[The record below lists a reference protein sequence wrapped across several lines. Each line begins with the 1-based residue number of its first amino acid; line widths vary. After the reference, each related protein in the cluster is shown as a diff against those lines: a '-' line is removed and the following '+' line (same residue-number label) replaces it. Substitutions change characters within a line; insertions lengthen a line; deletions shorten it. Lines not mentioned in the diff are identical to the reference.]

1 MGPLRTT
8 IVGGTGFL
16 GRRLADRLLHAGHRV
31 RVIARHG
38 AAGLGSSPGRPRLE
52 GVRADVLEP
61 ESLGPAVATAEVVFN
76 LVGAVSLPSTEAYFD
91 LHEHGA
97 RNVAQAARD
106 AGAARLIHISALGV
120 DPGAPSAADRS
131 KAAGEAAV
139 RAVFPQ
145 ATLVRPSLLFGEGD
159 HFFSRIEA
167 ISRRSPVL
175 PLIGADTGIQPL
187 HVDDLAEALLRMAE
201 RPDTAGLI
209 YEAGGPRVYRLR
221 AAVELLLRSLGRSRL
236 LLPVSLGTATR
247 LASLVDWLPNPP
259 LTQELVDLMRT
270 DKIVA
275 PGALGLADLGVWP
288 RSLESWLGLDGR

>member
-16 GRRLADRLLHAGHRV
+16 GRRLADRLVSAGHRV
-31 RVIARHG
+31 CLVSRHE
-38 AAGLGSSPGRPRLE
+38 AVDLGNTPGGRLE

-61 ESLGPAVATAEVVFN
+61 ESLRPAVATAEVVFN

-106 AGAARLIHISALGV
+106 PGAARLIHISALGV

-209 YEAGGPRVYRLR
+209 YEAGGPGVYRLS